1 MEKHFVLSM
10 GHNVIDRT
18 FLHGNWYAFACLFQ
32 HNRNKFFK
40 KFHRY
45 VPLSCIMHVATWD
58 ITPSI
63 PLVRIF
69 HHITRCRLIERYFFK
84 DGFFYFSIQ
93 ER

>member
-10 GHNVIDRT
+10 GHNVIERT

-58 ITPSI
+58 ITLYTFLNKSNKN
-63 PLVRIF
+63 
-69 HHITRCRLIERYFFK
+69 FFQ
-84 DGFFYFSIQ
+84 DLA
-93 ER
+93 